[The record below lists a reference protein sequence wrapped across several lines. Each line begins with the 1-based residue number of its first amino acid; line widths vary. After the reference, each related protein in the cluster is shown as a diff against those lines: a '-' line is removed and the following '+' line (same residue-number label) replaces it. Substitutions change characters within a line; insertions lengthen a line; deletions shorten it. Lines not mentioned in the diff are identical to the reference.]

1 MFALASLTAKL
12 TTEPDVNAELAVL
25 LVEVEA
31 LLAAGLLLVEADEV
45 AAEYAG
51 LATEAVL
58 TGLAAELAAT
68 LVLTVEAT
76 DCTGALDTALLGV
89 VEEAALDEACET
101 EFELSEAT
109 LETADDEATL
119 LLAEL
124 TAVVLLAEVVA

>member
-25 LVEVEA
+25 LVEV
-31 LLAAGLLLVEADEV
+31 DEV

-76 DCTGALDTALLGV
+76 DCTGALDTAPLGV